1 MSSPLFKIKNVQ
13 LWSNFKPGENR
24 AEQVGASCVR
34 KRRLSPNLL
43 KILIFRDFRNI
54 HEAPASKKQ
63 IIPAHSKSLPVLQK
77 NSLNRYD
84 TAKKYVFQLG
94 GSNKFLVC
102 SHFKSPRILLCLN
115 CNIPVENI
123 SVCI

>member
-1 MSSPLFKIKNVQ
+1 M
-13 LWSNFKPGENR
+13 
-24 AEQVGASCVR
+24 GASCVR

-43 KILIFRDFRNI
+43 KNFGFSTPSEYSWSTRD
-54 HEAPASKKQ
+54 KKLLKLFLLTVNHCLCSGQ
-63 IIPAHSKSLPVLQK
+63 

-84 TAKKYVFQLG
+84 TAKKYVFQLD

-102 SHFKSPRILLCLN
+102 SHFKSPRILLCSN